1 MFNPPVVSIITPSFN
16 RAYIID
22 ETAESIFAQTYPH
35 WEWVIVDDGST
46 DDSWQKLESYAAKDK
61 RVKILKRQREP
72 KGACSCRNIAI
83 ENSTG
88 QYLICLDTDDLIA
101 SFCLEQRVKAMQED
115 TEADFIYFPT
125 LLFKQK
131 PDDLKL
137 LWNIDKDE
145 DEINRLLTGDPICQG
160 TGTIWKK
167 ESFVKMGM
175 FKESLLLWQDI
186 ELHLRAFLSGCVAKK
201 RFDLPPDL
209 FVRISDISLSRT
221 GFHSL
226 PKLNSRIAVF
236 SETADQMQQ
245 KGMVEKYH
253 KGLRYMFANIFI
265 AAASSNYFNKANE
278 LLQMQK
284 SWNLFTVAEQK
295 ILRQYQFIRKY
306 KLYKIQVLQNKLHSA
321 IMHIVGA
328 QSDTIGKIPY
338 QKEIK
343 V

>member
-1 MFNPPVVSIITPSFN
+1 MHPIVSIITPSFN

-22 ETAESIFAQTYPH
+22 ETAHSIFAQTYPH

-46 DDSWQKLESYAAKDK
+46 DDSWQKLENYAAKDK
-61 RVKILKRQREP
+61 RVKIFKRHREP

-83 ENSTG
+83 ENSAG
-88 QYLICLDTDDLIA
+88 QYLIFLDTDDVIA

-115 TEADFIYFPT
+115 MEADFIYFPT

-167 ESFVKMGM
+167 ESFVRIGM
-175 FKESLLLWQDI
+175 FNEQILLWQDI
-186 ELHLRAFLSGCVAKK
+186 EMHLRAFLSGCTAKK

-209 FVRISDISLSRT
+209 FVRISDVSLSRT

-226 PKLNSRIAVF
+226 PKLNSRMAVF
-236 SETADQMQQ
+236 KQTAQCMQQ
-245 KGMVEKYH
+245 QNLLAQYRR
-253 KGLRYMFANIFI
+253 GLRSMFCNIFTG
-265 AAASSNYFNKANE
+265 AAGSNHFDKVAE
-278 LLQMQK
+278 LLQLQK
-284 SWNLFTVAEQK
+284 SYQLFSQKEQN
-295 ILRQYQFIRKY
+295 ILNRYNFARKY
-306 KLYKIQVLQNKLHSA
+306 KLYKIPAVQNYLYNKIKA
-321 IMHIVGA
+321 MGVFEK
-328 QSDTIGKIPY
+328 DTIGQYPY

>member
-22 ETAESIFAQTYPH
+22 ETAQSIFAQTYPH

-61 RVKILKRQREP
+61 RVKIFKRKGEP

-137 LWNIDKDE
+137 LWNIDKEE

-160 TGTIWKK
+160 TGTLWKK
-167 ESFVKMGM
+167 SRFVDIGM
-175 FKESLLLWQDI
+175 FNEKILLWQDI

-209 FVRISDISLSRT
+209 FVRVSDISLSRT

-236 SETADQMQQ
+236 KQTAETMAQ
-245 KGMVEKYH
+245 KNMLVQYRR
-253 KGLRYMFANIFI
+253 GLRSMFCNIFTG
-265 AAASSNYFNKANE
+265 AAGSNHFDKATE
-278 LLQMQK
+278 LLKMQ
-284 SWNLFTVAEQK
+284 NNYGLFSKKEQN
-295 ILRQYQFIRKY
+295 ILQQYKCSRKY
-306 KLYKIQVLQNKLHSA
+306 KLYKFPGIQNFLYNKIKS
-321 IMHIVGA
+321 MGVFEK
-328 QSDTIGKIPY
+328 DTIGQYPY